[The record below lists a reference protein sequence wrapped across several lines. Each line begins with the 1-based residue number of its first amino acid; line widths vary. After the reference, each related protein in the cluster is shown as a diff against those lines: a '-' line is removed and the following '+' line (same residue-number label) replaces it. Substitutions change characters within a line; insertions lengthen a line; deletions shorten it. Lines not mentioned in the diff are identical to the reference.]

1 MNQKLVIEERKLKSG
16 DELFTV
22 LLGGI
27 HRRSRYS
34 KCVT

>member
-22 LLGGI
+22 LP
-27 HRRSRYS
+27 RWSRYS